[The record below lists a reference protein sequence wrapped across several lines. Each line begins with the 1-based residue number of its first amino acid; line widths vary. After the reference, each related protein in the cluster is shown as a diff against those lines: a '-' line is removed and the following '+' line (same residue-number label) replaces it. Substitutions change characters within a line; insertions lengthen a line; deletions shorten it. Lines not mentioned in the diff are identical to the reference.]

1 MNTRAII
8 SAAPCPRRI
17 SNASSANR
25 NRPMSS
31 PRTMRA
37 ALTASSQRW
46 CSSSSL
52 LRVEFRVVGI
62 PSKGRDFA
70 ALEFLLHV
78 LPVLDAQQIAIFFA
92 ETAAR
97 VRALELHA
105 VLELFGQ
112 EDHSVLEKPFRHR
125 FLAGLTPG
133 IGADLHI
140 GQFFDRVIVEQEH
153 PAVSSDSVVSRVQVL
168 VEYIG
173 GGIVANAMSEAHHH
187 GAGRIFIGGLLKHP
201 P

>member
-105 VLELFGQ
+105 VLDLFGQ

-125 FLAGLTPG
+125 FLAGLTAD
-133 IGADLHI
+133 IGADLHV
-140 GQFFDRVIVEQEH
+140 GQFFDRDIVEEEH
-153 PAVSSDSVVSRVQVL
+153 PAVPSDAIIPGIQAL
-168 VEYIG
+168 VENIARAM
-173 GGIVANAMSEAHHH
+173 VANAM
-187 GAGRIFIGGLLKHP
+187 P
-201 P
+201 D